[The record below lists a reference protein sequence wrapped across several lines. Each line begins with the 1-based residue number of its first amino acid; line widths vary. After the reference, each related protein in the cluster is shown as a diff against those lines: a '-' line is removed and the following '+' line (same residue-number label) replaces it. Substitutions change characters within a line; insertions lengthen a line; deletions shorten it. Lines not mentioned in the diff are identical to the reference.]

1 MYFRQPEYYN
11 DFHCIG
17 SSCQYT
23 CCCGWVINWS
33 QEEIDKVKNSPD
45 CSDELREMMNL
56 FEQSSNNSEMKMIKL
71 NEEDRCPFLTDENLC
86 RIQKELGAEY
96 LSETCK
102 NYPRLLRLGYSLKLK
117 DFSNCY
123 RSCHM
128 SCPEISKR
136 IVTDKNAMRLVN
148 IPNKQVIMIHSV
160 IKKDDIEKRPECAY
174 RSDIFEFFYDLISD
188 KRYSVETAVI
198 NGAIAAQ
205 ILSEV
210 IKEKN
215 YNFIPQALKEL
226 HDGFIKG
233 GMFSDIEKIK
243 PDYIMKFGFLT
254 QLFNHIDKLNITGM
268 LRDRDGKLDIR
279 QYKIAEANLNAVF
292 NNEDYWLRN
301 IALNLL
307 FELKIPFYSED
318 YGIFESYRLLVTA
331 LGCYKLNAIACF
343 GHGDTTI
350 SIKNEKG
357 VGAAFNSIDGVWG
370 FGSVISRRIC
380 QNRDVVELI
389 NTVLENTK
397 MNTPAAL
404 AVLIK

>member
-1 MYFRQPEYYN
+1 M
-11 DFHCIG
+11 
-17 SSCQYT
+17 S
-23 CCCGWVINWS
+23 
-33 QEEIDKVKNSPD
+33 EI
-45 CSDELREMMNL
+45 
-56 FEQSSNNSEMKMIKL
+56 
-71 NEEDRCPFLTDENLC
+71 
-86 RIQKELGAEY
+86 
-96 LSETCK
+96 
-102 NYPRLLRLGYSLKLK
+102 
-117 DFSNCY
+117 
-123 RSCHM
+123 
-128 SCPEISKR
+128 
-136 IVTDKNAMRLVN
+136 
-148 IPNKQVIMIHSV
+148 
-160 IKKDDIEKRPECAY
+160 
-174 RSDIFEFFYDLISD
+174 
-188 KRYSVETAVI
+188 
-198 NGAIAAQ
+198 
-205 ILSEV
+205 

-215 YNFIPQALKEL
+215 YDFIPQALREL

-254 QLFNHIDKLNITGM
+254 RLFNHIDKLNITGM

-343 GHGDTTI
+343 GHGNTTI

-370 FGSVISRRIC
+370 FGSVISRRMC
-380 QNRDVVELI
+380 QNCDVVELI